1 MSEDL
6 ARSRSRRTA
15 LVLPW
20 LFGLLGLAAVAGVAF
35 LVLPYAGVPLT
46 DGPLRKPP
54 AHAAAITR
62 YDVGD
67 RFTYGLND
75 LAVEGSDEAVITS
88 IEVAGLDEGVRF
100 LGARLGGPDRRVGS
114 RQLIDRWPP
123 RDRGLDVRPLSTP
136 VEPLASERRGYELF
150 VGLEIEERGRFRS
163 EGWLITYEVAGRT
176 HEYLMPARLLI
187 CAGPGQAT
195 DDCSPPGAG

>member
-1 MSEDL
+1 MTEERRGSG
-6 ARSRSRRTA
+6 SRRTA

-20 LFGLLGLAAVAGVAF
+20 LFGLLGLAAVAGVGF
-35 LVLPYAGVPLT
+35 WVLPYAGVPLT

-75 LAVEGSDEAVITS
+75 LAVEGPDEAVITE
-88 IEVAGLDEGVRF
+88 IEVAGLDDGVRF
-100 LGARLGGPDRRVGS
+100 LGARLGGPDRRVAS

-123 RDRGLDVRPLSTP
+123 RGAALDVRPLTTP
-136 VEPLASERRGYELF
+136 VKPVAQDREGYELF
-150 VGLEIEERGRFRS
+150 VGLEIVERGRFRS

-176 HEYLMPARLLI
+176 HQYLMPARLLI

-195 DDCSPPGAG
+195 DDCSPPEAG